1 MLYNYQWKEKTVVK
15 ASKMKIADLKPH
27 PKNAEI
33 YGYNEDVS
41 ELVEKI
47 RRSKKVHTLTVNSS
61 GFILAGNSRY
71 KACIELGIG
80 EVNVEVIDFETLEE
94 EIEYIINDNATRE
107 KTVEQKSREA
117 KALKE
122 VESVLAEKRRRSTQN
137 NNTGRQLAEVPDS
150 APQDNIG
157 KSRDITAKKVGLRS
171 GHEVDRA
178 ITTVKIIDKLENEGR
193 REEADLV
200 RAVLNKRSVSTAEEL
215 AKNIDKVDIPED
227 DIELIKMGRKSPYS
241 YIESAKKKDKE
252 PDAPK
257 QEPQVDPNEFLKGKT
272 TKEIIDN
279 YVNNGA
285 IIKPGTKIE
294 KSKLLQKLEKHIDV
308 FSMGMVECMMYQK
321 EIHQFTE
328 KDIDELRICFNKI
341 ISDLNGYK
349 NLFLGGK

>member
-1 MLYNYQWKEKTVVK
+1 
-15 ASKMKIADLKPH
+15 MKIADLKPH

-41 ELVEKI
+41 DLVEKI
-47 RRSKKVHTLTVNSS
+47 RRSKKVHTLTVNSE
-61 GFILAGNSRY
+61 GYILAGNSRY

-80 EVNVEVIDFETLEE
+80 EVNVEVIDFETPEE

-122 VESVLAEKRRRSTQN
+122 VEEALAKKRQATST
-137 NNTGRQLAEVPDS
+137 GGVRPQLVAVPPH
-150 APQDNIG
+150 AVEQIEQG
-157 KSRDITAKKVGLRS
+157 KSRDITAKKIGLRS
-171 GHEVDRA
+171 GREADRA
-178 ITTVKIIDKLENEGR
+178 INTIKVIDKLENEGR
-193 REEADLV
+193 KEEADLV

-252 PDAPK
+252 PEVPK
-257 QEPQVDPNEFLKGKT
+257 QETPQVDPIEFLKGKT

-294 KSKLLQKLEKHIDV
+294 KSKLLEKLEKHINV

-328 KDIDELRICFNKI
+328 KDIDELRICF
-341 ISDLNGYK
+341 SELPRS
-349 NLFLGGK
+349 